1 MRKDFF
7 KSRRD
12 FRVLP
17 AKLICPVQFFV
28 YCDDTANRFGFHSGA
43 SVSLAPRTG
52 ARLVVR
58 QYPSARVHGD
68 RGRGAASAFE
78 AADFG
83 LERYA
88 EAVVHS
94 RSHESGEGEDVG

>member
-1 MRKDFF
+1 MRNFLF
-7 KSRRD
+7 IAMTPPIVLAFIPAQASR
-12 FRVLP
+12 
-17 AKLICPVQFFV
+17 
-28 YCDDTANRFGFHSGA
+28 
-43 SVSLAPRTG
+43 LAPRTG

-68 RGRGAASAFE
+68 RGRVAASAFE

-88 EAVVHS
+88 EAVAHS
-94 RSHESGEGEDVG
+94 RSHEPGEGEDVG